1 MRRQYLEKVSHDI
14 MRSNFKFFITGLML
28 FFNNG
33 SSVRLEL
40 LPLILKQLQ
49 PFYDWFESQISYKLF
64 ATSLLI
70 VYEGDRSRTKKPVI
84 RLVDFAHTYESS
96 NFLDENFLFGLRKLK
111 SLLENIASKN
121 NDFN

>member
-1 MRRQYLEKVSHDI
+1 
-14 MRSNFKFFITGLML
+14 ML

-33 SSVRLEL
+33 NSVRLEL
-40 LPLILKQLQ
+40 LPLILKQLE
-49 PFYDWFESQISYKLF
+49 PFYDWFESQTSYKLF

-70 VYEGDRSRTKKPVI
+70 VYEGDSSRTKQPVI

-96 NFLDENFLFGLRKLK
+96 NCLDENFLFGLRKLK
-111 SLLENIASKN
+111 SLLESIARKN

>member
-1 MRRQYLEKVSHDI
+1 MTSHDQ
-14 MRSNFKFFITGLML
+14 MTLQFVFQLGLML

-70 VYEGDRSRTKKPVI
+70 VYEGDTTLTRRPVI

-96 NFLDENFLFGLRKLK
+96 NCLDENFLFGLRKLK
-111 SLLENIASKN
+111 CLLENIASKTII
-121 NDFN
+121 

>member
-1 MRRQYLEKVSHDI
+1 
-14 MRSNFKFFITGLML
+14 ML

-33 SSVRLEL
+33 NTIRLEL

-49 PFYDWFESQISYKLF
+49 PFYDWFESQLSYKLF

-70 VYEGDRSRTKKPVI
+70 VYEGDISVPKQPVI
-84 RLVDFAHTYESS
+84 RLVDFAHTYDSS
-96 NFLDENFLFGLRKLK
+96 NCLDENFLFGLRKLK
-111 SLLENIASKN
+111 SLLESVASKN

>member
-1 MRRQYLEKVSHDI
+1 MALHL
-14 MRSNFKFFITGLML
+14 GLML

-33 SSVRLEL
+33 SSVQLEV

-70 VYEGDRSRTKKPVI
+70 VYEGDISLTKQPAI
-84 RLVDFAHTYESS
+84 RLVDFAHTYDSS
-96 NFLDENFLFGLRKLK
+96 NCLDENFLFGLRKLK
-111 SLLENIASKN
+111 SLLESIASKT
-121 NDFN
+121 